1 MKKIGIV
8 TFHRAINFGGVLQ
21 SYALQKKLKDYGL
34 DVEEIDYYSNDVYK
48 IYNYFYVGKFNII
61 KTPIKIALNFGFFI
75 KNIRIKKKFNK
86 FREKYIQT
94 SDFLS
99 SKEKVINYINRYDY
113 IISGSDQVW
122 NKDITLNDYDFY
134 DLSLFNTNNKIS
146 YAASVG
152 KDDISEQEKAYYKNL
167 IKGYNSV
174 SVRESSLQNTLGEEV
189 SHVMDPVFLLEKEE
203 WYKIKSSAYEKEK
216 YIFIFS
222 LQQNSNINQIV
233 DSLNN
238 DYKIIY
244 YSKIPMFKKNVKCV
258 YDISPEDFL
267 SLVFNAEMVVTNSFH
282 CLAFSLIF
290 NKKFISVLHK
300 DKSSRQVDLL
310 KKIGLT
316 NRIYSNNIS
325 YLLENDIDYSKVEKV
340 LKSEIKKSIKFI
352 EESLKISNIELNN
365 VTITKKEKCFGCGAC
380 INICPVKAIVM
391 KEDEK
396 GFNYPQIDESKCIHC
411 GACVKACPY
420 NNLTINSDLKKH
432 FYAVKIK
439 DDNIRKISTSGG
451 AFYGMASEIINNNGV
466 VYGALYNKN
475 LAVVHNRITK
485 IEDITKMMGSKY
497 VQSSTENIF
506 GNVKKDVEA
515 GKKVLFTGTPCQI
528 AAIKSFLKKDYSN
541 LILCDIICHGVPS
554 PKTFKDHLSY
564 IEEKRKKNIKNY
576 LFRIKDNGWHSTNHL
591 EKIVYEDESID
602 SSSILSQSFKYF
614 FYSCKTFRDSCF
626 ECPFSN
632 VEHRLSDLTIGD
644 FWGIEK
650 NYPSFDDDLGI
661 SLCIIHNKK
670 GMKFF
675 DGIKNKYH
683 IIETEKDKSLQE
695 NLIKPTDRPENIEQ
709 FWKEYNEKGYDYVL
723 KKYTPYG
730 FKNSIIYSI
739 KKLIKKIINRK

>member
-1 MKKIGIV
+1 M
-8 TFHRAINFGGVLQ
+8 
-21 SYALQKKLKDYGL
+21 
-34 DVEEIDYYSNDVYK
+34 
-48 IYNYFYVGKFNII
+48 
-61 KTPIKIALNFGFFI
+61 
-75 KNIRIKKKFNK
+75 
-86 FREKYIQT
+86 
-94 SDFLS
+94 
-99 SKEKVINYINRYDY
+99 
-113 IISGSDQVW
+113 
-122 NKDITLNDYDFY
+122 
-134 DLSLFNTNNKIS
+134 
-146 YAASVG
+146 
-152 KDDISEQEKAYYKNL
+152 
-167 IKGYNSV
+167 
-174 SVRESSLQNTLGEEV
+174 
-189 SHVMDPVFLLEKEE
+189 
-203 WYKIKSSAYEKEK
+203 
-216 YIFIFS
+216 
-222 LQQNSNINQIV
+222 
-233 DSLNN
+233 
-238 DYKIIY
+238 
-244 YSKIPMFKKNVKCV
+244 
-258 YDISPEDFL
+258 
-267 SLVFNAEMVVTNSFH
+267 
-282 CLAFSLIF
+282 
-290 NKKFISVLHK
+290 
-300 DKSSRQVDLL
+300 

-325 YLLENDIDYSKVEKV
+325 YLLENDIDYSTVEKV

-396 GFNYPQIDESKCIHC
+396 GFNYPQIDKSKCIHC
-411 GACVKACPY
+411 GACVKTCPY

-661 SLCIIHNKK
+661 SLCIIHTKK

-675 DGIKNKYH
+675 DDIKNKYH